1 MNERKTY
8 NGSTLDNDLTL
19 ECDVVIVGTGA
30 GGGYSCNLQ
39 SNLAF
44 SVVLPPGRYD
54 LQLNEMERGY
64 LPHRSVP
71 VETGLVFEENG
82 DLDLRIE

>member
-30 GGGYSCNLQ
+30 GGGGYILSLWKSEPPKDLLDQMVELQ
-39 SNLAF
+39 F
-44 SVVLPPGRYD
+44 
-54 LQLNEMERGY
+54 
-64 LPHRSVP
+64 
-71 VETGLVFEENG
+71 
-82 DLDLRIE
+82 